1 MLWWSLMLPSALVLP
16 ESQEEL
22 VAIPPPGARCLR
34 AASIHSGG
42 SVSGSGNGVWQLE
55 LDYQNLDT
63 DQDHILSPEDTHEHI
78 DP

>member
-1 MLWWSLMLPSALVLP
+1 MLPSALVLP

-22 VAIPPPGARCLR
+22 VAIPPPPEARCLR
-34 AASIHSGG
+34 AASIHSGSG
-42 SVSGSGNGVWQLE
+42 SGSGSGNGVWQLE